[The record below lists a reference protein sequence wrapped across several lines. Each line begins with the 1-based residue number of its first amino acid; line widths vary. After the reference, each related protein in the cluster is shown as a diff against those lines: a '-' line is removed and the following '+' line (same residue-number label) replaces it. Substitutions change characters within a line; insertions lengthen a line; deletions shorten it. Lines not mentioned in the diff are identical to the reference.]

1 MGSKKW
7 SDEEKFAI
15 VIEGIKNSIPVAEI
29 CRKYG
34 VSQTNYYKWR
44 DKFLEGAKKELRGNK
59 ANTNEA
65 ALTTKIHELQRII
78 GKQTIAIEILKKNEE
93 LSI

>member
-15 VIEGIKNSIPVAEI
+15 VIEGIKNSMPVAEI

-44 DKFLEGAKKELRGNK
+44 DKFLEGAKKGLQGNR
-59 ANTNEA
+59 ANTNETI
-65 ALTTKIHELQRII
+65 LKTKIYELQRII

>member
-7 SDEEKFAI
+7 TNEEKFAI

-34 VSQTNYYKWR
+34 LSQTNYYKWR
-44 DKFLEGAKKELRGNK
+44 DKFLDGAKKGLAGNG

-65 ALTTKIHELQRII
+65 VFKNRINELQRII